1 MIFYRQVCST
11 YIPNLKSLGA
21 VDMRLSMAV
30 RNAEN
35 GLIWGV
41 RGQWRSSAMTL
52 YSTLIETMRL
62 SCTVFEIYPV
72 ILSDVSNYRPISLTS
87 VFCKIFER
95 ILKQQ
100 VLSYLLENNL
110 ITRQQ
115 FVFLC
120 KCSTCIQLLDSVN
133 DWTLTV
139 RDRRSVDVIYIL
151 ILRRHAFDSV
161 NHPKVVHK
169 LEAYGICANLPNILT
184 DLLFDRSQR
193 VVLSNAASTFL
204 PVTSGVP
211 QGSVLG
217 PVLFLIYINDIVD
230 LFDGSDA
237 RVKLYA
243 DDIKIYLEIPNDTDC
258 ATLQTFIDK
267 ITVWS
272 HSCQL
277 K

>member
-1 MIFYRQVCST
+1 
-11 YIPNLKSLGA
+11 
-21 VDMRLSMAV
+21 MAV

-35 GLIWGV
+35 GLVWGV

-139 RDRRSVDVIYIL
+139 RDRRSVDVIYFDFAK
-151 ILRRHAFDSV
+151 AF
-161 NHPKVVHK
+161 
-169 LEAYGICANLPNILT
+169 I
-184 DLLFDRSQR
+184 
-193 VVLSNAASTFL
+193 
-204 PVTSGVP
+204 
-211 QGSVLG
+211 
-217 PVLFLIYINDIVD
+217 
-230 LFDGSDA
+230 
-237 RVKLYA
+237 
-243 DDIKIYLEIPNDTDC
+243 
-258 ATLQTFIDK
+258 
-267 ITVWS
+267 
-272 HSCQL
+272 
-277 K
+277 

>member
-1 MIFYRQVCST
+1 MQ
-11 YIPNLKSLGA
+11 
-21 VDMRLSMAV
+21 
-30 RNAEN
+30 
-35 GLIWGV
+35 
-41 RGQWRSSAMTL
+41 
-52 YSTLIETMRL
+52 
-62 SCTVFEIYPV
+62 
-72 ILSDVSNYRPISLTS
+72 
-87 VFCKIFER
+87 
-95 ILKQQ
+95 
-100 VLSYLLENNL
+100 
-110 ITRQQ
+110 
-115 FVFLC
+115 
-120 KCSTCIQLLDSVN
+120 
-133 DWTLTV
+133 
-139 RDRRSVDVIYIL
+139 SVDVIYF
-151 ILRRHAFDSV
+151 HFAKACDSV
-161 NHPKVVHK
+161 CHPKLVHK
-169 LEAYGICANLPNILT
+169 LEAYGICGNLLNILT
-184 DLLFDRSQR
+184 DFLFGRSQR

-230 LFDGSDA
+230 LFHGSDV